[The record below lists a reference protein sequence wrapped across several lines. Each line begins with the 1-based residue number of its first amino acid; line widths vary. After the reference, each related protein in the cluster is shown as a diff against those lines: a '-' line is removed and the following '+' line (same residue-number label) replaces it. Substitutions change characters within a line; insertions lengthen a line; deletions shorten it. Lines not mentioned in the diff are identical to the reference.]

1 MRTFVIAFIG
11 LLLAYLLAG
20 CGTSEGLGGAQD
32 GYYTATLGTAT
43 PRDIA
48 GTAPDVLRR
57 RYNMEI
63 FRVEYEPPTPDVY
76 VQTGWKQSLP
86 AEDDSSRVV
95 AARQRYI
102 VEGRP
107 RIRAPISGAQ
117 INVVSFTAEKQA
129 QFKDSSTWVSAPFSP
144 SEMRSVEEI
153 EDYLKGELAVGVRSF

>member
-1 MRTFVIAFIG
+1 MRILVITFTG

-20 CGTSEGLGGAQD
+20 CGTSEGLGGAQE

-48 GTAPDVLRR
+48 GTAPEVLRR

-129 QFKDSSTWVSAPFSP
+129 QFEDSPAWVSAAFSP
-144 SEMRSVEEI
+144 SEMRAVEEI
-153 EDYLKGELAVGVRSF
+153 EDYLKAELAVGVRSF